1 MNFVKILKSISEKN
15 KPFVIAEAGI
25 NHDGS
30 LKKAI
35 KMIAVAK
42 AARANAIKFQTY
54 NTDEL
59 ISNKKQ
65 LFYYKIKGKS
75 VSEPMYNIFK
85 RCEFSKESWIKIKKR
100 CDKEKIIFLS
110 TPSSF
115 TDINFLLK
123 LKVPAIKIGSD
134 DFTNIPLI
142 QKAKRSKLPLI
153 LSCGMS
159 SLKEIEISL
168 KNAGAHQGYPIILM
182 LCVSKYPT
190 PPEDVHISR
199 LKYLKSKY
207 PKLKLGF
214 SDHTEGSAAAILA
227 TGYGAK
233 FFEKHFTLNKN
244 HKGPDHWFSEDP
256 KGLKKW
262 IHEIKISLKML
273 GNSKQFPVK
282 SENKMK
288 ALARKSLV
296 ASKDIK
302 KGEKLSENNI
312 GFKRPGNGLTP
323 DKFSKICGMK
333 SKIFIKKNTKIRL
346 NLLSN

>member
-1 MNFVKILKSISEKN
+1 MNFVKIVKSISEKN

-25 NHDGS
+25 NHDGL

-35 KMIAVAK
+35 KMIVVAK

-85 RCEFSKESWIKIKKR
+85 RCEFSAENWIKIKKR

-142 QKAKRSKLPLI
+142 QKAKRSKL
-153 LSCGMS
+153 
-159 SLKEIEISL
+159 
-168 KNAGAHQGYPIILM
+168 
-182 LCVSKYPT
+182 
-190 PPEDVHISR
+190 D
-199 LKYLKSKY
+199 
-207 PKLKLGF
+207 
-214 SDHTEGSAAAILA
+214 
-227 TGYGAK
+227 
-233 FFEKHFTLNKN
+233 
-244 HKGPDHWFSEDP
+244 
-256 KGLKKW
+256 
-262 IHEIKISLKML
+262 
-273 GNSKQFPVK
+273 
-282 SENKMK
+282 
-288 ALARKSLV
+288 RKSV
-296 ASKDIK
+296 V
-302 KGEKLSENNI
+302 
-312 GFKRPGNGLTP
+312 
-323 DKFSKICGMK
+323 
-333 SKIFIKKNTKIRL
+333 
-346 NLLSN
+346 